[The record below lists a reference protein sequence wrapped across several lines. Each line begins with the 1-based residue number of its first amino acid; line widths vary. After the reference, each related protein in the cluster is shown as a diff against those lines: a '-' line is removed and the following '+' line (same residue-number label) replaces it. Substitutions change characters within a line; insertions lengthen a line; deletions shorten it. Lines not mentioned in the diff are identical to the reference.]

1 MKKLKSFAVIAAGV
15 MAAAMLTGCGGS
27 ATVDTDALVQSL
39 LNDVSYTQELT
50 QLTEEQVENYIT
62 MEDEVEVVM
71 YMGSGSTAEEFAV
84 FTAKDADTALTM
96 KANVEMFLDAQA
108 ASFEAYI
115 PEEAKRVED
124 AVVVQNGNYVV
135 FCVSDDAAKAES
147 VIKEAFEQ

>member
-1 MKKLKSFAVIAAGV
+1 MKNLKSFAVIAAGV
-15 MAAAMLTGCGGS
+15 VAAAMLTGCGGT
-27 ATVDTDALVQSL
+27 TVDTDALVQSL

-96 KANVEMFLDAQA
+96 KANVEMFLDDQA

>member
-15 MAAAMLTGCGGS
+15 VAAAMLTGCGGT
-27 ATVDTDALVQSL
+27 TVDTDALVQSL

-96 KANVEMFLDAQA
+96 KANVEMFLDDQA